1 MHRSPRRLGLLV
13 FVALLASAP
22 ASSRVDEAAV
32 GAARRSVPSLLRPLQ
47 SDCSER
53 VGPFATQETAWTRLR
68 EAEGQGY
75 GVSGVFPCYD
85 GAGYRG
91 YCFNVFYPC

>member
-1 MHRSPRRLGLLV
+1 MHCWPRLIAL
-13 FVALLASAP
+13 VALCALSAAP
-22 ASSRVDEAAV
+22 ASSRIDAAPSD
-32 GAARRSVPSLLRPLQ
+32 AAPAPEWLRPLQ

-53 VGPFATQETAWTRLR
+53 VGPLATQETAWSRLR
-68 EAEGQGY
+68 EAESQGY